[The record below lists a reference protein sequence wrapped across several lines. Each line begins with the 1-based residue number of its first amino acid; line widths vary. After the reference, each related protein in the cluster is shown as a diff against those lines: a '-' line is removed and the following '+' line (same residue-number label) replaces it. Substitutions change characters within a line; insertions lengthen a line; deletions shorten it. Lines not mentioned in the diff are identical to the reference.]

1 MKALKFAI
9 PLVVFIGLAIFFAVG
24 LTRDPR
30 EVPSP
35 LIDKPAPAF
44 KLEQLQ
50 EASRAFTPEDMKGKV
65 WMLNVWAS
73 WCGACRI
80 EHPLLIDLARRNLV
94 PIVGLNWKDERR
106 DALQWL
112 GKFGDPYALS
122 VYDNA
127 NKVGLDYGV
136 YGAPET
142 FVIDKMGVI
151 RYKQIGPITQ
161 EALDNTILPLIKK
174 LSA

>member
-1 MKALKFAI
+1 MNSMRYVI
-9 PLVVFIGLAIFFAVG
+9 PLAIFVALAIFFAVG

-35 LIDKPAPAF
+35 LVGRPAPAF
-44 KLEQLQ
+44 NQEQL
-50 EASRAFTPEDMKGKV
+50 AAAKLAFTPDSMKGKV

-73 WCGACRI
+73 WCGACRV
-80 EHPLLIDLARRNLV
+80 EHPVLLAIAKQGVV
-94 PIVGLNWKDERR
+94 PIVGLNWKDERA

-112 GKFGDPYALS
+112 GKFGDPYVLS
-122 VYDNA
+122 VYDQA

-142 FVIDKMGVI
+142 FLIDKQGVI
-151 RYKQIGPITQ
+151 RHKQIGPVTPAAWQ
-161 EALDNTILPLIKK
+161 DTFLPLIRK
-174 LSA
+174 LNV

>member
-9 PLVVFIGLAIFFAVG
+9 PLVLFVALVAVFAVG

-30 EVPSP
+30 DVPSP

-44 KLEQLQ
+44 QLA
-50 EASRAFTPEDMKGKV
+50 ELHDAGRTFTPESMKGRV

-80 EHPLLIDLARRNLV
+80 EHPTLLEVARREMV
-94 PIVGLNWKDERR
+94 PIVGLNWKDERA

-112 GKFGDPYALS
+112 GKLGDPYALS
-122 VYDNA
+122 VYDHGNT
-127 NKVGLDYGV
+127 VGLDYGV

-142 FVIDKMGVI
+142 FVIDKQGVI
-151 RYKQIGPITQ
+151 RYKLVGPVTP
-161 EALDNTILPLIKK
+161 EAWETTFVPLIRK
-174 LSA
+174 LNG